1 LSAAE
6 ERRIKTAGILAAG
19 EGSRL
24 KGMGLPK
31 ALVPVAGVPL
41 IEWTLRG
48 LKQAGAQTVACIV
61 NENLREVERFLL
73 TGDFGL
79 QVRVLVQT
87 TQSSLFSLLALR
99 EFLEAAPFLLCTTDT
114 ILPLH
119 DWAGFGQAA
128 STIRRDGNNKEG
140 LDALLGVTDFVEDEN
155 PLWVELDETTEG
167 GLVRAIGPEAERSR
181 ESGVKLITSGVYA
194 FHPSI
199 YDEAERIAEKEG
211 ARLRHLLARL
221 PEVGKR
227 VGAYCFQKTI
237 DVDRPEDL
245 KAAEAFL
252 QETGAVEGRGA

>member
-1 LSAAE
+1 MSSAPD
-6 ERRIKTAGILAAG
+6 RRIKTAGILAAG

-31 ALVPVAGVPL
+31 PLVEVAGVPL

-48 LKQAGAQTVACIV
+48 LKLAGVQTVACIV
-61 NENLREVERFLL
+61 NENLRAVERFLL

-79 QVRVLVQT
+79 QVRVVVQT

-99 EFLEAAPFLLCTTDT
+99 EFLEAGPFLLSTTDT
-114 ILPLH
+114 ILPLT
-119 DWAGFGQAA
+119 DWAGFGEAA
-128 STIRRDGNNKEG
+128 ARIRHGDERNGA

-155 PLWVELDETTEG
+155 PLWVELDERSEG
-167 GLVRAIGPEAERSR
+167 GLVRAIGLEAERSR
-181 ESGVKLITSGVYA
+181 KSEVKLITSGVYA

-199 YDEAERIAEKEG
+199 YDEAERIAKKEG

-227 VGAYCFQKTI
+227 VGTYRFDKTI

-252 QETGAVEGRGA
+252 RQTDLAGGGGA